1 LDDTITTIYCLCDD
15 FLKAINRH
23 DDPQVRLTTAEVM
36 TVPLVA
42 ATFFGGNVE
51 KTRRFLHEY
60 GYMKKMIS
68 KSHLNRR
75 IHAVE
80 PALWRMLFELFA
92 QVFKQRNDPEFQTYA
107 VDSLPVP
114 VCDNIRIRRC
124 RIYPLEEEEEEGH
137 DGEDTPKKKS
147 FRGYIASKRRYFYG
161 LRVHLVVTGAGEPVE
176 FSLAAGSEADITV
189 FKELEL
195 DLPEGSIICADKA
208 YTDYDYE
215 DLLEEVGLHLK
226 AQRKKNSKRPTMAAW
241 EEFLGKPIRQ
251 YIETVFSGLTSLFA
265 RKIHAVTPRG
275 FELKI
280 VWFLLAFSIQCL

>member
-1 LDDTITTIYCLCDD
+1 MDDTIITIYCLCED
-15 FLKAINRH
+15 FLKAMSYRQR
-23 DDPQVRLTTAEVM
+23 DDPQIRLSTAEVM
-36 TVPLVA
+36 TIPLVA
-42 ATFFGGNVE
+42 STFFGGNID

-60 GYMKKMIS
+60 GYMPNMIS

-75 IHAVE
+75 IHRVE
-80 PALWRMLFELFA
+80 PTLWRVLFELLA

-107 VDSLPVP
+107 VDSLPVA
-114 VCDNIRIRRC
+114 VCENIRIRRC
-124 RIYPLEEEEEEGH
+124 RIYPLEKEEVH
-137 DGEDTPKKKS
+137 NNNNTSKKKKS

-176 FSLAAGSEADITV
+176 FSLAAGSESDVTI

-208 YTDYDYE
+208 YTDYGYE
-215 DLLEEVGLHLK
+215 VLLEEVGLHLK
-226 AQRKKNSKRPTMAAW
+226 AQRKKNSKRAMAAW
-241 EEFLGKPIRQ
+241 EEFLSKPIRP
-251 YIETVFSGLTSLFA
+251 YIETVFSRLTSFFPK
-265 RKIHAVTPRG
+265 KIHAVTPRG